1 LRESASSQPGTS
13 WPRAWLEAA
22 GASLLLAPGLIWNQ
36 LSPTHLDLY
45 HRLLPITAVVRVLVL
60 DVLVLWLLA
69 VLALRAIE
77 RLTGTNNSQRRTFRT
92 LLWALWLGLLAS
104 RLIAGL
110 ILAQLLSW
118 QELSAGRAFA
128 LTAGILLL
136 IWLLTPRTYLIAVR
150 GLRFVALLF
159 GFCIFW
165 ALPMLVMAGFA
176 HQPHDQAE
184 FQKPVPPAAAPHPRI
199 VWLLFDELSYDQ
211 LFDHRWPGLDLPN
224 FDRLRT
230 QSVTFSA
237 MEPDGYFTERIIP
250 SLFLGKPIVDARS
263 TEAGALRYQSAKG
276 APWQAFDENATL
288 FADARRQGWTT
299 GISGDYNP
307 YCRMLPNQLD
317 SCTMRLIVF
326 GEHLSRDKSTWG
338 NFIAPGHAALART
351 LHQPYEPAP
360 SEAEV
365 FASMMTSAR
374 QLVTNDAIDLAFVHL
389 YLPHPPGFY
398 DRKTGR
404 VLIGGSYIDNLALA
418 DRSLADLVS
427 ALGETPSAHQTTL
440 VISSDHSWRVGIW
453 RHGFGWTKEDE
464 AASRQGQFDPRPTLM
479 VRFPDESSPADVSH
493 PVPLLAMHDIIERM
507 ITKEINSPQQLTTWA
522 AQQ

>member
-1 LRESASSQPGTS
+1 
-13 WPRAWLEAA
+13 
-22 GASLLLAPGLIWNQ
+22 LLLAPGLIWNQ

-45 HRLLPITAVVRVLVL
+45 HRLLPITAVVRALAL

-77 RLTGTNNSQRRTFRT
+77 RLTWTNNVQRRTLRS
-92 LLWALWLGLLAS
+92 LLWALWLGLLVS

-118 QELSAGRAFA
+118 QQLSAGRAFA
-128 LTAGILLL
+128 LTAAVLLL
-136 IWLLTPRTYLIAVR
+136 IWVLTPRTYLIAVR
-150 GLRFVALLF
+150 GLRFIVLIF

-176 HQPHDQAE
+176 HQPRDQAE
-184 FQKPVPPAAAPHPRI
+184 FQKTVPAAAAPHPRI

-230 QSVTFSA
+230 QSVAFSA
-237 MEPDGYFTERIIP
+237 VEPDGYFTERIIP

-263 TEAGALRYQSAKG
+263 TEAGTLRYQSAKG
-276 APWQAFDENATL
+276 APWQTFDENATL
-288 FADARRQGWTT
+288 FADARRHGWTT

-326 GEHLSRDKSTWG
+326 GEHLSRDKSTWA
-338 NFIAPGHAALART
+338 NFTAPAHATLART
-351 LHQPYEPAP
+351 LHQRYEPAP

-365 FASMMTSAR
+365 FASMMDAAR
-374 QLVTNDAIDLAFVHL
+374 QLVTNDAIDLVFVHL

-418 DRSLADLVS
+418 DRSLGDLLS
-427 ALGETPSAHQTTL
+427 TLAQTPSASQTTL
-440 VISSDHSWRVGIW
+440 VLSSDHSWRVAIW
-453 RHGFGWTKEDE
+453 RDGFGWTREDE
-464 AASRQGQFDPRPTLM
+464 AASRHGSFDPRPTLM
-479 VRFPDESSPADVSH
+479 VRFPGQSSPADVSH
-493 PVPLLAMHDIIERM
+493 PVPLLAMHDMIERM
-507 ITKEINSPQQLTTWA
+507 ITRGISSPQQLTTWA